1 MFIDYEYSTTKYYL
15 IDHRVGPNGSIIEY
29 DENWEYK
36 NHFSP
41 FSYPMHLISVNES
54 IYVICLFQIIK
65 TDRFFN
71 IIEIFNGNQF
81 FVDAFYNST
90 KKTLFVL
97 SYIQYQIYEF
107 DLDLNIIDSFYIR
120 ADIWSL
126 NGYNQNIYAGG
137 SFGVLYIIKNK
148 VISQTI
154 EVSNTRLSSIVFDD
168 YGYMAISSDYNV
180 YLYDFNG
187 TFTNIT
193 KSSNS
198 YYLTSIG
205 FDPQGKF
212 ILIDGKEM
220 KIFY

>member
-1 MFIDYEYSTTKYYL
+1 M
-15 IDHRVGPNGSIIEY
+15 
-29 DENWEYK
+29 
-36 NHFSP
+36 
-41 FSYPMHLISVNES
+41 
-54 IYVICLFQIIK
+54 
-65 TDRFFN
+65 
-71 IIEIFNGNQF
+71 
-81 FVDAFYNST
+81 
-90 KKTLFVL
+90 
-97 SYIQYQIYEF
+97 
-107 DLDLNIIDSFYIR
+107 
-120 ADIWSL
+120 
-126 NGYNQNIYAGG
+126 
-137 SFGVLYIIKNK
+137 
-148 VISQTI
+148 ISQTI
-154 EVSNTRLSSIVFDD
+154 EVSNSRLSSIVFDD

>member
-1 MFIDYEYSTTKYYL
+1 
-15 IDHRVGPNGSIIEY
+15 
-29 DENWEYK
+29 
-36 NHFSP
+36 
-41 FSYPMHLISVNES
+41 MHLISVNDS

-65 TDRFFN
+65 TDRYFN

-126 NGYNQNIYAGG
+126 NGYNQNIYAGR

-154 EVSNTRLSSIVFDD
+154 EVSNSRLSSIVFDD
-168 YGYMAISSDYNV
+168 YGYIAISSDNNV
-180 YLYDFNG
+180 YLYNLNG
-187 TFTNIT
+187 TFTNLTI
-193 KSSNS
+193 SSYS

-205 FDPQGKF
+205 FDSQGKF